1 MKVAISGAHSQGKT
15 TLVKA
20 LQESGLLNDFSFM
33 TSLTR
38 GMQEAGYNINEDG
51 DEVTQLAIM
60 TKHLQ
65 RLNEKG
71 NVVYDRCALD
81 GYAYS
86 MSLVKDLKVLSAI
99 RELFHAMIDR
109 YDIIFY
115 VEPELPLVEDG
126 QRTINRD
133 FFECVVQSFQAI
145 IQSYKVPVI
154 KISGSVQDRVLQVLR
169 SIEQWETQK
178 YQYNSEPYEL

>member
-1 MKVAISGAHSQGKT
+1 MKIAISGAHSQGKT
-15 TLVKA
+15 TLVKY
-20 LQESGLLNDFSFM
+20 LQDINVLTDFKFK

-38 GMQEAGYNINEDG
+38 GMQKAGYDINEDG

-71 NVVYDRCALD
+71 DTIYDRCALD

-86 MSLVKDLKVLSAI
+86 MTLIKDIKVLDII
-99 RELFHAMIDR
+99 RDLFLVMIDR

-115 VEPELPLVEDG
+115 VEPELPLIEDG
-126 QRTINRD
+126 QRTVNKD
-133 FFECVVQSFQAI
+133 FFDSVVQSFDCIIKSYAI
-145 IQSYKVPVI
+145 PVVRL
-154 KISGSVQDRVLQVLR
+154 SGSVEERARQFFVALQDKEVE
-169 SIEQWETQK
+169 IH
-178 YQYNSEPYEL
+178 NNDFYEL

>member
-1 MKVAISGAHSQGKT
+1 
-15 TLVKA
+15 
-20 LQESGLLNDFSFM
+20 
-33 TSLTR
+33 
-38 GMQEAGYNINEDG
+38 MQEAGYNINEDG

-71 NVVYDRCALD
+71 NIIYDRCALD

-86 MSLVKDLKVLSAI
+86 MCLVKDLKVLSAI
-99 RELFHAMIDR
+99 RELFNAMINR

-126 QRTINRD
+126 QRTVNKD

-145 IQSYKVPVI
+145 IQSSKVPVI
-154 KISGSVQDRVLQVLR
+154 KISGSVENRVMQVLN
-169 SIEQWETQK
+169 SIERWETQK
-178 YQYNSEPYEL
+178 YEYDNKFYEL

>member
-15 TLVKA
+15 TLVKY
-20 LQESGLLNDFSFM
+20 LQGTGLLTDYKFK

-60 TKHLQ
+60 TKHFQ

-71 NVVYDRCALD
+71 DVIYDRCALD

-86 MSLVKDLKVLSAI
+86 MSLIKDLNILDII
-99 RELFHAMIDR
+99 RDLFLVMINR

-115 VEPELPLVEDG
+115 VEPELPL
-126 QRTINRD
+126 I
-133 FFECVVQSFQAI
+133 
-145 IQSYKVPVI
+145 
-154 KISGSVQDRVLQVLR
+154 
-169 SIEQWETQK
+169 
-178 YQYNSEPYEL
+178 

>member
-1 MKVAISGAHSQGKT
+1 MKIAISGAHSQGKT
-15 TLVKA
+15 TLVKY
-20 LQESGLLNDFSFM
+20 LQDINILTNFKFK

-38 GMQEAGYNINEDG
+38 GMQKAGYNINEDG
-51 DEVTQLAIM
+51 DDVTQLAIM

-71 NVVYDRCALD
+71 DTIYDRCALD

-86 MSLVKDLKVLSAI
+86 MALIKDLKVLDII
-99 RELFHAMIDR
+99 RDLFLVMIDR

-126 QRTINRD
+126 QRTVNKD
-133 FFECVVQSFQAI
+133 FFDSVVQSFDNI
-145 IQSYKVPVI
+145 IKSYRVPVVRL
-154 KISGSVQDRVLQVLR
+154 SGSVEERARQFFVTLQDKEV
-169 SIEQWETQK
+169 EKHNNEF
-178 YQYNSEPYEL
+178 YEL

>member
-1 MKVAISGAHSQGKT
+1 MKIAISGAHSQGKT
-15 TLVKA
+15 TLVKY
-20 LQESGLLNDFSFM
+20 LQDINVLTDFKFK

-38 GMQEAGYNINEDG
+38 GMQKAGYDINEDG

-71 NVVYDRCALD
+71 NIIYDRCALD

-86 MSLVKDLKVLSAI
+86 MPLVKNLRVLGAI
-99 RELFHAMIDR
+99 KELFLAMIDR

-126 QRTINRD
+126 QRTVNKD
-133 FFECVVQSFQAI
+133 FFDKVVQSFDTI
-145 IQSYKVPVI
+145 IKSYTIPVI
-154 KISGSVQDRVLQVLR
+154 RLSGSTEERAKIFFASLQEKEQE
-169 SIEQWETQK
+169 IENNK
-178 YQYNSEPYEL
+178 FYEL

>member
-1 MKVAISGAHSQGKT
+1 MKIAISGAHSQGKT
-15 TLVKA
+15 TLVKY
-20 LQESGLLNDFSFM
+20 LQDINVLTDFKFK

-38 GMQEAGYNINEDG
+38 GMQKAGYDINEDG

-71 NVVYDRCALD
+71 DTIYDRCALD

-86 MSLVKDLKVLSAI
+86 MALIKDIKVLDII
-99 RELFHAMIDR
+99 RDLFLVMIDR

-115 VEPELPLVEDG
+115 VEPELPLIEDG
-126 QRTINRD
+126 QRTVNKD
-133 FFECVVQSFQAI
+133 FFDSVVQSFDCIIKSYAI
-145 IQSYKVPVI
+145 PVVRL
-154 KISGSVQDRVLQVLR
+154 SGSVEERARQFFVALQDKEVE
-169 SIEQWETQK
+169 IH
-178 YQYNSEPYEL
+178 NNDFYEL